1 MGRLHYTRRHPQPA
15 PQYKK
20 SYYPLCPTGKAPN
33 CYLYTLCPNLTDPPN
48 LLYINRY
55 LCRPVSL
62 SCPHDFYH
70 DYDSPYKTL
79 AVQRQFTRP
88 LLSDI
93 PQCPT
98 PTRSLLLNSSIIS
111 SPLHA
116 QACTKKRSDLE
127 DLTLK
132 RRLPTLPQ
140 LVQYHR
146 RL

>member
-55 LCRPVSL
+55 LCRPVSR
-62 SCPHDFYH
+62 SC
-70 DYDSPYKTL
+70 SAL
-79 AVQRQFTRP
+79 
-88 LLSDI
+88 LLSRFSI
-93 PQCPT
+93 QNLGSST
-98 PTRSLLLNSSIIS
+98 AVHTASLTYLNAPLPLAHSYLTALS
-111 SPLHA
+111 SPPPYTHKHA
-116 QACTKKRSDLE
+116 HKKRSDLE